1 MKKFTSVLAAALL
14 VFSVAGAN
22 LAAAAEPNTIAVSGM
37 AEQEVAPDM
46 AYIDVGINVRQM
58 MRKLPE
64 LRKHK
69 LLHKSAERFW
79 GLPLPIM
86 ICKTQATIFIRNI
99 R

>member
-14 VFSVAGAN
+14 VFSVAGTN

-46 AYIDVGINVRQM
+46 AYIDVGINVQM

-64 LRKHK
+64 LRKLK
-69 LLHKSAERFW
+69 SLRKSAERF
-79 GLPLPIM
+79 
-86 ICKTQATIFIRNI
+86 
-99 R
+99 